1 MVTRVA
7 DMSVDELMTLI
18 QETITQTLAELLRD
32 PDEGLLLR
40 EDIETALRLSIEA
53 VMLGE
58 KTMATDDVAA
68 RLGLDW

>member
-7 DMSVDELMTLI
+7 DMSVDELRTLI

>member
-7 DMSVDELMTLI
+7 DMSVDELRRLI

-40 EDIETALRLSIEA
+40 EDIETALRLSVEA

-58 KTMATDDVAA
+58 KTMAADDVAA

>member
-7 DMSVDELMTLI
+7 DMSVDELRTLI

-40 EDIETALRLSIEA
+40 EDIETTLRLSIEA